1 MTTATRIASALLL
14 TTCLGQA
21 ALLAGQ
27 LEPPGPV
34 MPTDRVTLNG
44 QEVEP
49 PFAITKSGSYVLT
62 SDIRDCLPCD
72 DLPTDGIIIDAD
84 DVTLDMNGFALVGA
98 PGNSLSGIVVR
109 QGRTNVVIKNGV
121 VRDWDDHGIDASAG
135 RNARIDDMRVSDNGQ
150 NGILVGFGGVV
161 RLSTVSA
168 NEGQGIFVAPGS
180 MVDRCV
186 ATENGSDGIVAIPTA
201 VPSGSTISGSSARF
215 NGGSGILAGDGTTI
229 TDCTSDQNA
238 GHGISTGLGCTIR
251 GNTVATNAGNGI
263 LTVNSLVHSNTSSFN
278 TGANIS
284 ATSST
289 VIDNH
294 VGP

>member
-14 TTCLGQA
+14 TTCLGPA
-21 ALLAGQ
+21 TLLAGQ
-27 LEPPGPV
+27 LEPPGSV
-34 MPTDRVTLNG
+34 APTDRVTLNG

-49 PFAITKSGSYVLT
+49 PFTITKSGSYVLT

-161 RLSTVSA
+161 RLSTVST
-168 NEGQGIFVAPGS
+168 NDGQGIVVAPGS
-180 MVDRCV
+180 VVDRCV

-251 GNTVATNAGNGI
+251 GNTVATNAGSGI
-263 LTVNSLVHSNTSSFN
+263 LTFESLVQSNTSSFN

-284 ATSST
+284 ATNST